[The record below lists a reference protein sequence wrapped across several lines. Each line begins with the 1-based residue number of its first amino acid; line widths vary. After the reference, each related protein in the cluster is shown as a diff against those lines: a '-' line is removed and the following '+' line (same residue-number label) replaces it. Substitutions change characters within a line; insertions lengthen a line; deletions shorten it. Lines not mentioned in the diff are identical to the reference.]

1 MWRIWISSF
10 LVLATVVSGS
20 CTREPER
27 VLEEAFRL
35 WRTGNYSEAVEQF
48 HAFSLR
54 FPKTS
59 FAPKALYLAAGGYAS
74 QLHDYP
80 RAVSAYLSL
89 ARKYP
94 STDLAPEAL
103 KKVGDLHR
111 QRLADLRKAIV
122 YYGMVTEQYR
132 RSPQAAESQY
142 LIAESYMELRQYDQ
156 ARVEY
161 LQAAKDY
168 PKSRFVPLAYY
179 QVANSYY
186 AESDCNEAGRYYA
199 RVVDDFP
206 NHALAA
212 DARVAKTSCGRSVR
226 PAIQQ

>member
-1 MWRIWISSF
+1 MWRIWIFSF
-10 LVLATVVSGS
+10 LAAAATVLPGCS
-20 CTREPER
+20 REPER
-27 VLEEAFRL
+27 LLEEAFRL

-54 FPKTS
+54 FPKAS

-89 ARKYP
+89 ARKYAG
-94 STDLAPEAL
+94 SDLAPEAL
-103 KKVGDLHR
+103 RKVGDLHR
-111 QRLADLRKAIV
+111 QRLGDLRKAIV

-132 RSPQAAESQY
+132 NSPQASESQY

-161 LQAAKDY
+161 LQVAKDY
-168 PKSRFVPLAYY
+168 PKTRFVPLAYY

-186 AESDCNEAGRYYA
+186 AESDCSEAGRYYE
-199 RVVDDFP
+199 RVLEGFP